1 MNDFVEME
9 REPSRNS
16 TDWEEIDSQMTSTFN
31 MLKNLDF

>member
-9 REPSRNS
+9 RDNSRNS
-16 TDWEEIDSQMTSTFN
+16 ADWEEIDSQMTSTFN